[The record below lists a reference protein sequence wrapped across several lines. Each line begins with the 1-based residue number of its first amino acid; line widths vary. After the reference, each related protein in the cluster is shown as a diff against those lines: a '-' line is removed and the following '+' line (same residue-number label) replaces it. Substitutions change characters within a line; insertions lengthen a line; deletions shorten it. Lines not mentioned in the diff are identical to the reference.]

1 MSIFTKTKQKM
12 RRRKLAKLGV
22 KTSFCKNSK
31 LFGGDHGWVV
41 DESKISKDSI
51 VYSVGVGSNIDF
63 DLALI
68 ERFNLSIHAFDPTP
82 RSIKWVENQS
92 LTKKFKFYPLGL
104 GGKDGTMNFFP
115 PARKSST
122 HFSPVKR
129 YDEDD
134 RGLIIA
140 PVKSL
145 TSIASDLGHNHID
158 LLKMDIE
165 GAEYEV
171 IDSLQTSKISINQI
185 LIEFHHMYKGIPI
198 ERTIS
203 SIEKLESIGFELF
216 NISQR
221 TYEFSFIR
229 KDLNI

>member
-1 MSIFTKTKQKM
+1 MSIFTKTKQKI
-12 RRRKLAKLGV
+12 RRRQLTKLGI
-22 KTSFCKNSK
+22 KTSVCKNSK
-31 LFGGDHGWVV
+31 LFGGSHGWVI
-41 DESKISKDSI
+41 DESKISKDSV
-51 VYSVGVGSNIDF
+51 VYSIGVGSNIDF
-63 DLALI
+63 DIALI
-68 ERFNLSIHAFDPTP
+68 EKFSLVVHAFDPTP
-82 RSIKWVENQS
+82 RSIKWVESQS
-92 LTKKFKFYPLGL
+92 LTKNFRFYPVGL
-104 GGKDGTMNFFP
+104 AGQNGTMNFFP

-134 RGLIIA
+134 KDIIVA
-140 PVKSL
+140 PVKNL
-145 TSIASDLGHNHID
+145 ETIASDLGHNSID

-171 IDSLQTSKISINQI
+171 IDSLEKSKIQINQI

-198 ERTIS
+198 SKTIKA
-203 SIEKLESIGFELF
+203 IEKLQRMGFELF

-229 KDLNI
+229 NESNN